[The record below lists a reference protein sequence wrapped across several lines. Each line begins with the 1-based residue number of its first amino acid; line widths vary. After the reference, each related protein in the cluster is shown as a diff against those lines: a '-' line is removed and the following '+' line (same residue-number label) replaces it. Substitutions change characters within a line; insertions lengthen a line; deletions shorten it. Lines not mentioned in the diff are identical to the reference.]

1 MCNKKTFLCIF
12 IKLSIHWEKH
22 QDMPNMP
29 CMHLHIPKT
38 IQSNVVLGCTSLNPQ
53 NMNSASY
60 TWPNGVSSTASIIF
74 HSFLKHFVFCCK
86 LHFIVFSE
94 RTYLWIINI
103 EDQQTRLLK
112 YHIPFQTERCKKSF
126 YNVLNRWHHVE
137 SESS

>member
-1 MCNKKTFLCIF
+1 MYFYKVVYTSGETLGHAKYALYAPTYPQN
-12 IKLSIHWEKH
+12 HVV
-22 QDMPNMP
+22 
-29 CMHLHIPKT
+29 
-38 IQSNVVLGCTSLNPQ
+38 NVVLGCTSLNPL

-74 HSFLKHFVFCCK
+74 HSFLKHFVL

-112 YHIPFQTERCKKSF
+112 YHIPFQTERCKKRF
-126 YNVLNRWHHVE
+126 YNVFNRWNHVE